1 MSVGGDIKTEK
12 GLGVKNVA
20 VKLRSNQAGM
30 EKQRLTDVSGDYM
43 FGDLPVM
50 VDYHITGE
58 KRDDWMNGVS
68 TLDLVMIQRHILGV
82 APFNNGYKMVAA
94 DVNNDGKVT
103 ASDLVVL
110 RKLILGLIAEL
121 PNNNSWRFLDAAN
134 AIVDVQNPWP
144 LDEEIVIEGVDHDIM
159 QQHFMGVKVGDVSQ
173 DASADG
179 IQAETRTSGRLV
191 LRAADQ
197 EVKAGEL
204 VRMDIRADQM
214 DNVNGMQFTLRM
226 QGLKVEGIESG
237 KLTVDGAN
245 YGSPS
250 EGEMTFSWSEENGV
264 SAGSNEVLF
273 TVILRSEESGK
284 TSKMVELGSWT
295 TRAESYSGEEL
306 EVGKVELRIGREDEV
321 GSFALYQNEPNPF
334 KQLTSIQYELPENG
348 KVEFELQSIDG
359 KLVMQKTWLGQ
370 KGKNSLELSA
380 ADAPVS
386 GVYYYTMKFQGQQIS
401 KALLKME

>member
-144 LDEEIVIEGVDHDIM
+144 LDEEIVIEGVDHDMM

-264 SAGSNEVLF
+264 SAGSDEVLF

-334 KQLTSIQYELPENG
+334 RTTTTIGYQIPNQGTVELKISDITGRELFTREINSIRGYNS
-348 KVEFELQSIDG
+348 VEIDR
-359 KLVMQKTWLGQ
+359 KLFPATGI
-370 KGKNSLELSA
+370 
-380 ADAPVS
+380 
-386 GVYYYTMKFQGQQIS
+386 YYYTVTAGSFTATKG
-401 KALLKME
+401 LVVLE